1 MVILLLAIAFA
12 GILGQGLRLA
22 YGTPA
27 RTVTMTSQAAHI
39 GGRRLI
45 WPSLVAGLPLGLVI
59 VLFGL
64 HLPGPVNDLLVEVA
78 RVLAPIAG
86 EGAR

>member
-1 MVILLLAIAFA
+1 
-12 GILGQGLRLA
+12 
-22 YGTPA
+22 
-27 RTVTMTSQAAHI
+27 
-39 GGRRLI
+39 
-45 WPSLVAGLPLGLVI
+45 